1 MKLWTS
7 NNREKTSIC
16 KKSIQQYGQDCYCRN
31 ISIHSTQYVINRE
44 KICAEKRF
52 DPIYSRNNTLIS
64 GSSTTSAGEYVVQ
77 LVIVPYIAGYNNVF
91 MRKSLFWSN

>member
-7 NNREKTSIC
+7 NKREKTSFC
-16 KKSIQQYGQDCYCRN
+16 KKSLQQSGQDFYCRN

-52 DPIYSRNNTLIS
+52 DPIYSRNNALIS
-64 GSSTTSAGEYVVQ
+64 GASTTLQPEN
-77 LVIVPYIAGYNNVF
+77 IDF
-91 MRKSLFWSN
+91 TLFCDI